1 YQVIV
6 DPQKLAAYGL
16 TLREVGEALRS
27 SNQDVGG
34 RVLEMGEREFIVRSR
49 GYLQGLPDIRTVPL
63 KHAVGG
69 TVITVGDVATVQLG
83 PELRRGI
90 AEKNGQGEVVGGIV
104 VMRYGENAQRVIT
117 RVKERIEELA
127 PGLPEGVEV
136 VTEYDRSALIGRA
149 IDTLRG
155 KIWEELLVV
164 ALIIIVFLLH
174 VRSSLVAIVTVPVGI
189 LMSLLAMYLLD
200 INANIMSL

>member
-1 YQVIV
+1 HDLAQLRSLQDFFLKYELQGVEGVSEVATVGGFKKQYQVIV

-90 AEKNGQGEVVGGIV
+90 AEKNGQGE
-104 VMRYGENAQRVIT
+104 
-117 RVKERIEELA
+117 
-127 PGLPEGVEV
+127 
-136 VTEYDRSALIGRA
+136 
-149 IDTLRG
+149 
-155 KIWEELLVV
+155 
-164 ALIIIVFLLH
+164 
-174 VRSSLVAIVTVPVGI
+174 
-189 LMSLLAMYLLD
+189 
-200 INANIMSL
+200 